1 MSSRNFL
8 NIAKSIC
15 CSFIFRK
22 MNKNKV
28 LIIIIIAVVLISI
41 GGAFIF
47 FTHHPK
53 TEKKEQVK
61 KKTLKCQEYAQYVE
75 QKQ

>member
-28 LIIIIIAVVLISI
+28 KSFYLGILILVCAS
-41 GGAFIF
+41 
-47 FTHHPK
+47 HPY
-53 TEKKEQVK
+53 TFW
-61 KKTLKCQEYAQYVE
+61 LGRGFNF
-75 QKQ
+75 